1 MMENSRKAR
10 ERAEAALSGPPER
23 PAKGSA
29 VGIIAAESLATQE
42 KTARLKKL
50 RMERD
55 AAEAPKVVK
64 AKTTKAKAKT
74 TASKP
79 RAKKSAG

>member
-1 MMENSRKAR
+1 MENSRKAR
-10 ERAEAALSGPPER
+10 ERTEAALSGPPER

-29 VGIIAAESLATQE
+29 IGIIAAESLAVQE

-55 AAEAPKVVK
+55 AAEAPEPTK
-64 AKTTKAKAKT
+64 AEAKASKAKAKT
-74 TASKP
+74 TKP
-79 RAKKSAG
+79 TARAK

>member
-55 AAEAPKVVK
+55 AAEAPKVAKVK
-64 AKTTKAKAKT
+64 AKPKAKT

-79 RAKKSAG
+79 RAKKSAS

>member
-29 VGIIAAESLATQE
+29 IGIIAAESLATQE

-55 AAEAPKVVK
+55 ATEVPKV
-64 AKTTKAKAKT
+64 AKVKAKT

-79 RAKKSAG
+79 RVKKSAG

>member
-29 VGIIAAESLATQE
+29 IGIIAAESLATQE

-55 AAEAPKVVK
+55 AAEAPDVVK
-64 AKTTKAKAKT
+64 VKAKAKT